1 MRVFVTGATGFIG
14 SAIVNELLGA
24 GHRVLG
30 LARSDAS
37 AASLEAK
44 GAELHRGDLDDLESL
59 TRGAQA
65 SDGVIHAGYKHDW
78 LYAADGDFFSL
89 FMAAAETDRR
99 AIEAMGTALAGSN
112 RPLVISSGLLGVTPG
127 RLGTEDDAGDPAS
140 PRNASEVLTL
150 AMAADG
156 VRTSVVRLPPSVHGD
171 GDHGFVPGLIGIA
184 RAKGASA
191 YVADGSNRWPAV
203 HRLDAALLFRLAVEK
218 APAGSRLHGSAEEG
232 VPFRDIATAIGKQLN
247 LPVISIPSE
256 GADEHF
262 GRMGRFVA
270 MDAPNSSRLTRE
282 RVGWN
287 PTQPTLLQD
296 LEHGTYFEQQ
306 VKV

>member
-14 SAIVNELLGA
+14 SAIVNELIGA
-24 GHRVLG
+24 GHQVVG

-44 GAELHRGDLDDLESL
+44 NVAVQRGTLEDLDSL
-59 TRGAQA
+59 KRAAQA
-65 SDGVIHAGYKHDW
+65 SDGVIHAGYNHDW
-78 LYAADGDFFSL
+78 MRNTDGDFFAL

-99 AIEAMGTALAGSN
+99 AIEAMGSALAGSD
-112 RPLVISSGLLGVTPG
+112 RPLVISSGLLGLAPG

-140 PRNASEVLTL
+140 PRNASELLTL
-150 AMAADG
+150 AMAQSG

-171 GDHGFVPGLIGIA
+171 GDHGFVPALIGIA
-184 RAKGASA
+184 RANGVSG

-203 HRLDAALLFRLAVEK
+203 HRLDAAVLYRLAAEK

-232 VPFRDIATAIGKQLN
+232 VPFREIATAIGKQLN
-247 LPVISIPSE
+247 LPVVSVPAE
-256 GADEHF
+256 AAEEHF

-282 RVGWN
+282 RLGWN
-287 PTQPTLLQD
+287 PTHPTLLAD

-306 VKV
+306 VNA

>member
-14 SAIVNELLGA
+14 SVIVNELMEA
-24 GHRVLG
+24 GHQVLG

-44 GAELHRGDLDDLESL
+44 GVAVQRGTLEDLESL
-59 TRGAQA
+59 KRGAQA
-65 SDGVIHAGYKHDW
+65 SDGVIHAGYNHDW
-78 LYAADGDFFSL
+78 LYAADGDFFTL

-99 AIEAMGTALAGSN
+99 AIEAMGTALAGSD
-112 RPLVISSGLLGVTPG
+112 RPLIITSGLLGLAPG
-127 RLGTEDDAGDPAS
+127 RVGTEDDAGDPAS
-140 PRNASEVLTL
+140 PRNASEVLVL
-150 AMAADG
+150 AMAASG

-184 RAKGASA
+184 RAKGASG

-203 HRLDAALLFRLAVEK
+203 HRLDAAVLYRLALEK
-218 APAGSRLHGSAEEG
+218 ATAGSRLHGSAEEG

-247 LPVISIPSE
+247 LPVVSVASDE
-256 GADEHF
+256 AEEHF

-282 RVGWN
+282 QLGWN
-287 PTQPTLLQD
+287 PTQRTLLQD
-296 LEHGTYFEQQ
+296 LEQGIYFEQQ
-306 VKV
+306 VNA

>member
-14 SAIVNELLGA
+14 SAIVNELTGA
-24 GHRVLG
+24 GHQVVG

-37 AASLEAK
+37 AAVLEAK
-44 GAELHRGDLDDLESL
+44 NVAVQRGTLEDLDSL
-59 TRGAQA
+59 RRGAHA
-65 SDGVIHAGYKHDW
+65 SDGVIHAGYDHDW
-78 LYAADGDFFSL
+78 LRASDGDFFAL

-99 AIEAMGTALAGSN
+99 AIEAMGTELAGSD
-112 RPLVISSGLLGVTPG
+112 RPLVITSGLLGLAPG

-140 PRNASEVLTL
+140 PRNASEVLAL
-150 AMAADG
+150 SMAPSG

-171 GDHGFVPGLIGIA
+171 GDKGFVPGLIGIA

-203 HRLDAALLFRLAVEK
+203 HRLDAALLYRLAVENAK
-218 APAGSRLHGSAEEG
+218 AGSRLHGSAEEG
-232 VPFRDIATAIGKQLN
+232 VPFRDIAAAIGKQLN
-247 LPVISIPSE
+247 LPVVSVPIDE
-256 GADEHF
+256 ADEHF

-282 RVGWN
+282 RLGWN
-287 PTQPTLLQD
+287 PTHPTLLAD

-306 VKV
+306 VNA